1 MKLKKQ
7 TETQTEVQTETQV
20 NPQVELLRIEAYKN
34 ATPLRVEAYSFFE
47 FCQKVQQAINEGYK
61 FDFDSNE
68 NFPQIYGSYL
78 TCGMVR
84 DLGR

>member
-1 MKLKKQ
+1 MKPKKQ
-7 TETQTEVQTETQV
+7 TDVVQENLQAD
-20 NPQVELLRIEAYKN
+20 LLRIEAYQD
-34 ATPLRVEAYSFFE
+34 ASTLRVEAYSFFE

-84 DLGR
+84 